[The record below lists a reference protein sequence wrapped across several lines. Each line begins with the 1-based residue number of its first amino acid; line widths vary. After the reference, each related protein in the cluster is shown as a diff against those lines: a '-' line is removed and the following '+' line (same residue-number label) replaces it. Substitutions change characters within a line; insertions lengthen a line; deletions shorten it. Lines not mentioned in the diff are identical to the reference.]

1 MDLSSTHH
9 TDGLPR
15 VKNPPTSAVRLRR
28 LRFDPCVRK
37 IPWKRKWH
45 PLSILAWRIPWT
57 EEPGGL
63 QPIEVQG
70 VRELKLLSTHT
81 HTMLAV
87 NFALVVHHLLNP
99 YCLQSAQHILKTLLN
114 TFTTEPLILSL

>member
-1 MDLSSTHH
+1 M
-9 TDGLPR
+9 

-28 LRFDPCVRK
+28 LGFDPWVGK

-63 QPIEVQG
+63 QPIELQG
-70 VRELKLLSTHT
+70 IRQMKLLSIHTHT
-81 HTMLAV
+81 HTMLTV
-87 NFALVVHHLLNP
+87 NFAFVVHHSLNP
-99 YCLQSAQHILKTLLN
+99 WCLQSVQHILKTLLN
-114 TFTTEPLILSL
+114 TFTIEPLILSL